1 MRIEFILN
9 GQRVQMDV
17 QPEKRLIDLLRNDL
31 HLTGTKE
38 SCGEG
43 ECCSCTILMDNK
55 AVHACMVLAGQI
67 HGHQITTIEG
77 LCVDGKLDPL
87 QVAFVENM
95 AIQCGYCTPGMI
107 MCAKAL
113 LLENPDPSEEE
124 IRAAI
129 SGNLCRC
136 SGYEQ
141 IVCAIKQAAKALE
154 PEVQA

>member
-43 ECCSCTILMDNK
+43 ECGSCTILMDNK

-129 SGNLCRC
+129 SMQMLR
-136 SGYEQ
+136 
-141 IVCAIKQAAKALE
+141 L
-154 PEVQA
+154 